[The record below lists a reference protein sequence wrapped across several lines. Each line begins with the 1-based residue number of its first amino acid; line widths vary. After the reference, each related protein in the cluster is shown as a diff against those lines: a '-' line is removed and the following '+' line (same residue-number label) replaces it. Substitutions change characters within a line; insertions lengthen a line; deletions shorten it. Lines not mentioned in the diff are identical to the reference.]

1 MVRSEDAGAQDG
13 VGWLL
18 ETIRATQQLVSA
30 VSTPA
35 EIGTELPEKVVQP
48 AETRVAWIGQPHPQ
62 GGTRIRASSQ
72 SLPDRLTGFGD
83 TSRTS
88 RALDTETV
96 QTDSVDPEYEHLRDE
111 HGLPAVETTVALP
124 LMESGTV
131 LHLYTDGELVDD
143 SEELLEILGDVL
155 GTGFGRARL
164 SDELDRERR
173 RLEELRELVSHD
185 LGNPLNLAAGRLDL
199 VRTECD
205 SEHIEHVDK
214 GLKQIEALADEG
226 TTFVTAGR
234 EVTDRE
240 PLSLEEIGRDCWR
253 YAGTQRGTLDIEAA
267 TIHADAERL
276 RRILNELIAN
286 AIAHTEGPVTVEIG
300 PLENAAGF
308 YVADDGPGIPDDER
322 EYVFD
327 RGYTTASDRD
337 GNGLAI
343 VDEIVRAHGWQ
354 VHPADG
360 PGTRIEI
367 RTERW

>member
-1 MVRSEDAGAQDG
+1 MGRSEDVGARAG

-18 ETIRATQQLVSA
+18 ETVQAAQQLVSA
-30 VSTPA
+30 ASTPA
-35 EIGTELPEKVVQP
+35 EIGTELPERLVQQ
-48 AETRVAWIGQPHPQ
+48 AETQVAWIGQPHPE

-72 SLPDRLTGFGD
+72 ELPDRLTGFGD
-83 TSRTS
+83 SSRTA
-88 RALDTETV
+88 RALETDTV
-96 QTDSVDPEYEHLRDE
+96 QTAGADPEYEQLRDE

-124 LMESGTV
+124 VAESV
-131 LHLYTDGELVDD
+131 LHIYTDETVTDD
-143 SEELLEILGDVL
+143 SEALLETFAQILT
-155 GTGFGRARL
+155 TGFQRARL

-173 RLEELRELVSHD
+173 RLEDLRALVSHD

-199 VRTECD
+199 VSMECD
-205 SEHIEHVDK
+205 SEHIEHVES
-214 GLKQIEALADEG
+214 GLQQIEALADEG
-226 TTFVTAGR
+226 TTFVTVGR

-253 YAGTQRGTLDIEAA
+253 YAGTQRGTLDIEET

-276 RRILNELIAN
+276 RRILNELIEN
-286 AIAHTEGPVTVEIG
+286 TMVHTDGPVTVEIG
-300 PLENAAGF
+300 PLETAGGF

-327 RGYTTASDRD
+327 RGYTTVSDRD

-343 VDEIVRAHGWQ
+343 VDEIVQAHGWQ
-354 VHPADG
+354 VHLADG